1 MDDSVNWSHLAYTA
15 ACSTWPW
22 TGISTVIFAM
32 RTFSRFQV
40 RGDTLGADDFFIPIS
55 WVCSRQFY
63 SMRGQLLNLSQVF
76 NIIRAI
82 FFQIALGHAAN
93 ISITD
98 KPATVPPAAFW
109 TVLSDSWSFFS
120 LGTPKLGVAF
130 LVCRVFRPQKWLRY
144 SIIGYCVGI
153 YVLSIIGFI
162 ITFEQCHPVAG
173 QWDPWKYTNVKC
185 WNRDVQ
191 TIWSCCVSGEFIM
204 FKFLR
209 NGVNTNRVYLSSSLC
224 LHRYHILYLPRVRNL
239 ESPDADQE
247 EASNYGSDGSWTCV
261 CYPPITYTRQD

>member
-1 MDDSVNWSHLAYTA
+1 MGLFKPVLFNARSLADS
-15 ACSTWPW
+15 
-22 TGISTVIFAM
+22 
-32 RTFSRFQV
+32 Q
-40 RGDTLGADDFFIPIS
+40 
-55 WVCSRQFY
+55 
-63 SMRGQLLNLSQVF
+63 QVF

-93 ISITD
+93 ISVTD

-130 LVCRVFRPQKWLRY
+130 LVCKVFRPQKWLKY
-144 SIIGYCVGI
+144 SIIGYCVSI

-173 QWDPWKYTNVKC
+173 QWDPWKYTNVQC

-191 TIWSCCVSGEFIM
+191 TIWSCCVSGEYHRSSTMMSGLILGSIYLALSASTDIIFSIYPGFVIWNLQM
-204 FKFLR
+204 PTKKRLQTMGLMGLGLAYVSHSILISDKTNKSFRSFGFAVKKTI
-209 NGVNTNRVYLSSSLC
+209 VNSKLIGNTDASTY
-224 LHRYHILYLPRVRNL
+224 VRKYKHQQLKIPFNL
-239 ESPDADQE
+239 LQVQVS
-247 EASNYGSDGSWTCV
+247 
-261 CYPPITYTRQD
+261 